1 MGKLLDKLLKEDRG
15 VKDILIE
22 MKDLS
27 ELSIDLAY
35 SSILFNNKEIARE
48 VLEIEDKVDD
58 LKLEVLTRAM
68 LASPNKRFAEQML
81 GAIRIAEI
89 TEEITDLAG
98 SLADLVLSKAHM
110 QAFLKEVFKET
121 EETITLLAITK
132 SSKLRGKTLF
142 EVDELTDADVIAL
155 KRKNQWVYDP
165 EDNLKLKE
173 KDQIIAVG
181 DIREI
186 RALKKMNA

>member
-1 MGKLLDKLLKEDRG
+1 VGKLLDKLLKEDRG